1 MHFGILKT
9 DFIQELG
16 NGIGFS
22 FSASS
27 RALWNGGRGHFFGA
41 KAESVGQLMIFRRRP
56 FMRRPRPSCGHV
68 SVNRRRRLSIEIE
81 RGDALGRK
89 QRQLFDRSDIGDAN
103 FFRCPLFSFSADDRM
118 LLGQE

>member
-1 MHFGILKT
+1 MEG
-9 DFIQELG
+9 G
-16 NGIGFS
+16 NT
-22 FSASS
+22 
-27 RALWNGGRGHFFGA
+27 FFGD
-41 KAESVGQLMIFRRRP
+41 KAELAGQLMILRRRASVRP